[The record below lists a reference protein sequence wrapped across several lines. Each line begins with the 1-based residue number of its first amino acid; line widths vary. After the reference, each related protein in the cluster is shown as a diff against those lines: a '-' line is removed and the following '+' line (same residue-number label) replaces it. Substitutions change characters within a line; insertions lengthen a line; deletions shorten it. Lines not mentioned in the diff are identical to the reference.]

1 MQEEEEEPEGQTQR
15 RKREVDIQRKLE
27 AVNQTT
33 TNSSFSRRL
42 LQKERANGNQSSAP
56 QMKY

>member
-33 TNSSFSRRL
+33 TNSSFLRSL